1 MNDHEAGRLARN
13 PGDVAGGAQ
22 GKIGLLLAAW
32 VVVWQ
37 PMKDAQPEEWE
48 MPPQAERLSIA
59 PEDQPRFQRLLAEL
73 AFSAA
78 GAVIFPASA
87 CMIPD
92 LGSFSTPSSPPLTLW
107 EQAFYQ
113 WFPNVLALLAIAC
126 VVWLLTIPLR
136 MSDLWRR

>member
-1 MNDHEAGRLARN
+1 MADLG
-13 PGDVAGGAQ
+13 V
-22 GKIGLLLAAW
+22 
-32 VVVWQ
+32 
-37 PMKDAQPEEWE
+37 EWE
-48 MPPQAERLSIA
+48 MPPPAEQLSIA
-59 PEDQPRFQRLLAEL
+59 PEDRPRFQGLLTEL

-92 LGSFSTPSSPPLTLW
+92 PGAFATSSSPALTLW

-113 WFPNVLALLAIAC
+113 WFPNVLGLLAIAC
-126 VVWLLTIPLR
+126 VIWLLTIPLR